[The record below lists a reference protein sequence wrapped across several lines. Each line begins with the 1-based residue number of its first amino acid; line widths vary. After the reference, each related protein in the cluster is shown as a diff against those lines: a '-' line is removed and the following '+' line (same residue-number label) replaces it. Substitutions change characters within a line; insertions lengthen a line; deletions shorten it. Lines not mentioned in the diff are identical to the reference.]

1 MARGPIAGL
10 MGELLIELQ
19 DLFSFFFS
27 SKFAQNGHLATAN
40 DFVFGNPH
48 EMPLEEIGRALAAA
62 TEPQN
67 ESWYA
72 YKLSEDEPREVIA
85 ETLRESH
92 GLAFTPSDLHMTNGA
107 FGGIALALRALID
120 PGDEVVYQLPP
131 WFFYHPMIRSVGG
144 VPVPVMVREDDWD
157 LDLEAIEAAITERTR
172 MVIVNT
178 PNNPTGRIYPA
189 ETLASLGEI
198 LRAASVRNGRPVYLL
213 SDESYNRIVYEPHV
227 FESPLR
233 HYERSLLVYTYGK
246 TLLAPGLRIGYLAL
260 PPGAPD
266 GDAIRGAL
274 MMAAT
279 TNGWAFPVSLLQQA
293 LPDLEKLSIDLGALQ
308 KKRDRMVTALRDAGY
323 EVHEPEGTFY
333 LLPKCPGEED
343 EFIDR
348 LADQEVYVLPG
359 KLIDLPGTFRISL
372 TANDEMI
379 DRALPVFTAA
389 GRP

>member
-1 MARGPIAGL
+1 MAGGPIAGL

-19 DLFSFFFS
+19 ELFGFLFS
-27 SKFAQNGHLATAN
+27 SKFAQNRHLPTAN

-62 TEPQN
+62 TVPQN

-85 ETLRESH
+85 ATLRASH
-92 GLAFTPSDLHMTNGA
+92 GLAFTPSNLHMTNGA
-107 FGGIALALRALID
+107 FGGIALALRALVD
-120 PGDEVVYQLPP
+120 PGDEVIYQLPP

-144 VPVPVMVREDDWD
+144 VPVPVMVRTDDWD
-157 LDLEAIEAAITERTR
+157 LDLEAIEAAITKRTR
-172 MVIVNT
+172 MVILNT

-198 LRAASVRNGRPVYLL
+198 LRAASDRNGRPVYLL
-213 SDESYNRIVYEPHV
+213 SDESYNRIVFEPNV
-227 FESPLR
+227 FETPLR

-266 GDAIRGAL
+266 GDAIGGAL

-279 TNGWAFPVSLLQQA
+279 TSGWAFPVSLLQQA
-293 LPDLEKLSIDLGALQ
+293 LPDLEKLSIDLGELQ
-308 KKRDRMVTALRDAGY
+308 KKRDRMVSELRDAGY
-323 EVHEPEGTFY
+323 ELHEPEGTFY
-333 LLPKCPGEED
+333 LLPKCPGDED
-343 EFIDR
+343 EFIYR

-359 KLIDLPGTFRISL
+359 KLIDLPGTFRVSL

-379 DRALPVFTAA
+379 DRALPIFASAA
-389 GRP
+389 RP